1 MTASV
6 RSVLKQLTE
15 SKSGR
20 ISRGF
25 ASVISAWPWMVSFD
39 LHIIREELDCRYSLL
54 SILALQAQIVENG
67 SHVCGGTLLTRNW
80 IITTSFCI
88 R

>member
-1 MTASV
+1 
-6 RSVLKQLTE
+6 
-15 SKSGR
+15 
-20 ISRGF
+20 
-25 ASVISAWPWMVSFD
+25 MVSFD

-88 R
+88 RQVKIDFDRCKMQYKAAQAINITLSELAISIKQK